1 MAIFFT
7 KNIMDK
13 QLTKERKIILRNRIK
28 ELRLAR
34 SAALEEI
41 KEIQEQLRS
50 GLDEGTDYGD
60 YLKNYEP

>member
-1 MAIFFT
+1 
-7 KNIMDK
+7 
-13 QLTKERKIILRNRIK
+13 
-28 ELRLAR
+28 LAR

>member
-1 MAIFFT
+1 
-7 KNIMDK
+7 MDK